1 VGSKEEQERTWK
13 GKSDLMVIALIV
25 MSALMPILT
34 IAAFVVGYNVNADR
48 KILRIKRKKKEEK
61 TEDEKMLERI
71 DSARVY

>member
-1 VGSKEEQERTWK
+1 
-13 GKSDLMVIALIV
+13 MIVIALII

-34 IAAFVVGYNVNADR
+34 ITAFVVGYNVNADR
-48 KILRIKRKKKEEK
+48 KILRIKRRKKEEK

>member
-1 VGSKEEQERTWK
+1 
-13 GKSDLMVIALIV
+13 MIIIALII

-34 IAAFVVGYNVNADR
+34 ITAFVVGYNVNADR
-48 KILRIKRKKKEEK
+48 KILRIKRRKKEEK

>member
-1 VGSKEEQERTWK
+1 
-13 GKSDLMVIALIV
+13 MVIALIV

-34 IAAFVVGYNVNADR
+34 ITAFVVGYNVNADR